1 VDSVNSYTLNPD
13 RIVIYTTSSCG
24 DCQMAKAW
32 FQQKNVAYLEVNLE
46 EDPIAE
52 IFIKELTFGYASVPL
67 IIFPD
72 GSYLVEPSMQ
82 ELSAKFSES

>member
-1 VDSVNSYTLNPD
+1 MKHANPHTLHPD
-13 RIVIYTTSSCG
+13 RIVIYTTSACG

-32 FQQKNVAYLEVNLE
+32 FQQKQLAYLEINLE
-46 EDPIAE
+46 EDHLADAFVRQIGGG
-52 IFIKELTFGYASVPL
+52 FASVPL

-82 ELSAKFSES
+82 ELTAKFSDS